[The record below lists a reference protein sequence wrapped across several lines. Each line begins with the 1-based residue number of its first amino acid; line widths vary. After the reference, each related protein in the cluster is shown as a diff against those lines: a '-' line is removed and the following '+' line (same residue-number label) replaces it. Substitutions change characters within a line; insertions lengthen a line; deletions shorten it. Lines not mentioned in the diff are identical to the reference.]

1 MRGKVQYNTEERYF
15 RYVQCK
21 DISGE
26 RKTYIANFNL
36 YDNGLGF
43 DGLKLQYIS
52 DTGRNTP
59 NIELVAFPKKDGY
72 KIIDNFGNIR
82 IKNNTVRI
90 KGTLENDRYTL
101 SSEAEIENKNSERIL
116 DASAKL
122 EDPDPLHSNKPGRNY
137 TFTNIEIEDSGEL
150 FKRVS

>member
-1 MRGKVQYNTEERYF
+1 MEKYF
-15 RYVQCK
+15 PYVQCK
-21 DISGE
+21 DISGK
-26 RKTYIANFNL
+26 RKTYIANFDL

-52 DTGRNTP
+52 DTGKDAS

-72 KIIDNFGNIR
+72 KIIDKFGNIR

-90 KGTLENDRYTL
+90 KGTLENNKYTL
-101 SSEAEIENKNSERIL
+101 SSEAEIENKNSEIIL

-122 EDPDPLHSNKPGRNY
+122 EDPDPLHSNEPGRNY

-150 FKRVS
+150 FNRVS